1 VLSGEGREVMRRIA
15 LVLGVILIV
24 VGAVGVLD
32 ALGLVSVSI
41 CGLFWAAVWIGL
53 GVWIVW
59 GALARE
65 PSTELEEA
73 SIPLEG
79 ATSARVSISHGAGR
93 LEIGGGAEPGAL
105 VQGTF
110 AGGLIHDVTRQGEV
124 LDVKMRVRGEGM
136 LMVLLP
142 WKWARFRG
150 AGWIMRTTEA
160 VPLTLKIEGG
170 ASENLL
176 DLADL
181 QVKELEI
188 ETGASSTRLTL
199 PARAGHTRASVACG
213 AGAVDVRVPS
223 GVAARVRVQSTLA
236 EVKVD
241 RRRFPM
247 SSGGAYESPD
257 YETAA
262 NKVDLVVDANL
273 GSADVH

>member
-1 VLSGEGREVMRRIA
+1 MRRMILGA
-15 LVLGVILIV
+15 GVILIV

-32 ALGLVSVSI
+32 AVGLVSVSI
-41 CGLFWAAVWIGL
+41 CGLFWAAVLIGL

-59 GALARE
+59 GAVTKA
-65 PSTELEEA
+65 PSAEVEDA

-93 LEIGGGAEPGAL
+93 LQIGGGAETGAL

-110 AGGLIHDVTRQGEV
+110 AGGLIHELSRQGDV
-124 LDVKMRVRGEGM
+124 LDVKMRVRGEGL

-142 WKWARFRG
+142 WKWSRFRG
-150 AGWIMRTTEA
+150 AGWTMRMTEEI
-160 VPLTLKIEGG
+160 PLTLKIEGG

-181 QVKELEI
+181 QVRELEI

-241 RRRFPM
+241 RRRFPRVD
-247 SSGGAYESPD
+247 SGDYESPD

-273 GSADVH
+273 GSAEVH

>member
-1 VLSGEGREVMRRIA
+1 LAESTAGHVVLNGEGGEVMRRIA
-15 LVLGVILIV
+15 LILGVILIV
-24 VGAVGVLD
+24 VGALGVLD
-32 ALGLVSVSI
+32 ALGLVTVSI

-59 GALARE
+59 GALRRE

-93 LEIGGGAEPGAL
+93 LQVGGGAEPGAL

-110 AGGLIHDVTRQGEV
+110 AGGLIHDVSRQGEV
-124 LDVKMRVRGEGM
+124 LNVKMRVRGEGM

-150 AGWIMRTTEA
+150 AGWIMRMNEA

-176 DLADL
+176 DLTDL
-181 QVKELEI
+181 QVRELEI
-188 ETGASSTRLTL
+188 ETGDETDSASQGGSHQGQRRLRRGSGG
-199 PARAGHTRASVACG
+199 RAGAIRRGGSCTGPEYPGGGEGRPETFPDGKRRGLRVAG
-213 AGAVDVRVPS
+213 LRDS
-223 GVAARVRVQSTLA
+223 GQQGG
-236 EVKVD
+236 
-241 RRRFPM
+241 
-247 SSGGAYESPD
+247 SGRGC
-257 YETAA
+257 
-262 NKVDLVVDANL
+262 
-273 GSADVH
+273 